1 MTAREG
7 PKVCLATATTERFV
21 PGTLVLIGSFLR
33 RHPGFAGDIVVVH
46 DSGLPESLREVLAA
60 TFDGVRFHPV
70 LPELADRAEYVH
82 AALPQRGFP
91 PAEFFA
97 LEAFRLGGYRKVLFC
112 DSDLLFRA
120 PVDSLFDSPQAL
132 LCCGDKAYLEGCHR
146 DALTFLPVPPGGR
159 AGAGGVLERTF
170 NDGFLVIDAALVND
184 RTYAD
189 LLAMLTP
196 ETWRNTDTTHTKQ
209 FLQNRYFAGRQTL
222 IGSTYNFLLASARDI
237 RAREGVD
244 VESARVLH
252 YVKAVKPWSPDAMLR
267 WAWDPGSVPAASA
280 FRFWYD
286 AWLDVLAQA
295 HVRTGVLG
303 QAGWTFANRAVPAD
317 DGANVTAG
325 RDG

>member
-1 MTAREG
+1 MTAREP
-7 PKVCLATATTERFV
+7 PKVCLATVTTERFV

-33 RHPGFAGDIVVVH
+33 RHPGFDGDIVVIH
-46 DSGLPESLREVLAA
+46 DRDLPESLREVLAA
-60 TFDGVRFHPV
+60 TFDGVCFHPV
-70 LPELADRAEYVH
+70 LPELVDRAEYVH
-82 AALPQRGFP
+82 AALPQRGFT
-91 PAEFFA
+91 PARFFA

-146 DALTFLPVPPGGR
+146 DALTFLPVSPGGR

-170 NDGFLVIDAALVND
+170 NSGFLLFDGKLAGESC
-184 RTYAD
+184 YAD
-189 LLAMLTP
+189 LLAMVSP
-196 ETWRNTDTTHTKQ
+196 ETWPSPDTVHTDQ
-209 FLQNRYFAGRQTL
+209 LLLNRYFAGRQTL

-267 WAWDPGSVPAASA
+267 WAWDPGSTPAASA

-317 DGANVTAG
+317 DGASVTAG